1 VRRQPR
7 RPATAHRRRC
17 RPHGL
22 AEGPAGPGSTDPS
35 PCGDGAGVAPAQPLP
50 AAEPTSRHRQGRLLL
65 GPCRPSSS
73 PWPATADSAP
83 PPVARCRAPG
93 TAGRRGCRTAVRRY
107 GTPGNANRRSAG
119 VHGRAS
125 SGLGQQL
132 QLPALSTPEPGA
144 RAISPGRRVF
154 RPLTRCHRPW
164 PGSGS
169 DQPTSRRARPSRSRI
184 AVPPYSRRSLLAVLI
199 RDPA

>member
-22 AEGPAGPGSTDPS
+22 GEGPAGPGSTDPS

-50 AAEPTSRHRQGRLLL
+50 AAEPTSHHRQGRLLL

-93 TAGRRGCRTAVRRY
+93 TAGRCGCRTAVRRY
-107 GTPGNANRRSAG
+107 STPGNANRRSAG
-119 VHGRAS
+119 YTDGRRPAWTSSCNCQPCRSRSQARGRSPRAGES
-125 SGLGQQL
+125 SG
-132 QLPALSTPEPGA
+132 
-144 RAISPGRRVF
+144 
-154 RPLTRCHRPW
+154 
-164 PGSGS
+164 
-169 DQPTSRRARPSRSRI
+169 RSRDVT
-184 AVPPYSRRSLLAVLI
+184 ALGLVRAPTNPPAGGHGQAGAASRYHRTPSGHC
-199 RDPA
+199 